1 MARLRSLLSS
11 NWSTPYATEVL
22 PGHVLPRRFGLYLE
36 ITGATEEGSV
46 LLGDE
51 EPALDSGGGHG
62 GAPRRLQSRCLRSR
76 ALRCAMG
83 TVTTSPPGSC
93 W

>member
-51 EPALDSGGGHG
+51 EPALDSGGGGGGEPHG
-62 GAPRRLQSRCLRSR
+62 GRSLGVS
-76 ALRCAMG
+76 ALVPSGVQWGR
-83 TVTTSPPGSC
+83 
-93 W
+93 

>member
-11 NWSTPYATEVL
+11 SWSTPYATEVL

-51 EPALDSGGGHG
+51 EPALDSGGVGEPHG
-62 GAPRRLQSRCLRSR
+62 GCSLGVS
-76 ALRCAMG
+76 ALVPSGVQWGR
-83 TVTTSPPGSC
+83 
-93 W
+93 

>member
-51 EPALDSGGGHG
+51 EPALDSGLGRGAGGR
-62 GAPRRLQSRCLRSR
+62 GAPRRPQPSSVS
-76 ALRCAMG
+76 ALVPSGVQWGR
-83 TVTTSPPGSC
+83 
-93 W
+93 

>member
-1 MARLRSLLSS
+1 MAVARMRSLLSS

-51 EPALDSGGGHG
+51 EPALDSGGGEPHG
-62 GAPRRLQSRCLRSR
+62 GCSLGVS
-76 ALRCAMG
+76 ALVPSGVQWGR
-83 TVTTSPPGSC
+83 
-93 W
+93 

>member
-1 MARLRSLLSS
+1 MARMRSLLSS

-51 EPALDSGGGHG
+51 EPALDSGGAGGEPHG
-62 GAPRRLQSRCLRSR
+62 GCSLGVS
-76 ALRCAMG
+76 ALVPSGVQWGR
-83 TVTTSPPGSC
+83 
-93 W
+93 